1 MRKYIALRLAATV
14 AAVPFLTLS
23 AIAATPSSAGPAG
36 LSSSARVW
44 NVDTAHTEVNFSV
57 KHFFTPITGSFQDY
71 DVELM
76 FDKDDPANSKV
87 SARIAVGSVNT
98 GNEGRDNH
106 LRSDDWFEADKYPYI
121 TFESSSV
128 RQISETALVA
138 VGDLTIK
145 DVTRRVELPIELLGL
160 KQIPEQM
167 RGMMGGIT
175 EATGFSTGLE
185 INRNEF
191 NVGVGSW
198 AATMIVGDQV
208 NIQIRVE
215 ANHK

>member
-1 MRKYIALRLAATV
+1 M
-14 AAVPFLTLS
+14 
-23 AIAATPSSAGPAG
+23 
-36 LSSSARVW
+36 
-44 NVDTAHTEVNFSV
+44 

-71 DVELM
+71 DVELI

-208 NIQIRVE
+208 NIQVRVE